1 VRRDRSSV
9 FRAEFQCRSSWQRL
23 RVGTVASEAVSALE
37 LEPWPPLPHDL
48 GEQPTGWSPKT
59 LAVSSG
65 RPKGAGATL
74 NQPLVLASN
83 FRDGGDYVRTH
94 GTESWVA
101 FEDAVGALEGGH
113 ALSFASGMAVASAIL
128 HALMPKVIVLPN
140 ASYMG
145 VRTLIAEV
153 AAGHGIEVRL
163 VDVTNTAEVLAAAQ
177 GADVVWLES
186 PTNPTLEVADLAT
199 LCSSLSAMGVPTVI
213 DSTFATPLGQQPL
226 TLGARIVLHSA
237 TKFIGGHSD
246 LLLGVAVTRDRAIYE
261 ALFRARTYVGATPGA
276 LETFLALRGLRTLP
290 LRFGASS
297 SSAVELAK
305 RLRAH
310 PAVSS
315 VRQIGPMMAV
325 IVRGGATVAD
335 WVCAHVQLLVPA
347 TSLGGVET
355 TLERRQKYG
364 GDSHID
370 PGLLRVSVGI
380 EDVEDLWTDLL
391 QALASAPTAA

>member
-1 VRRDRSSV
+1 VSV
-9 FRAEFQCRSSWQRL
+9 NETQS
-23 RVGTVASEAVSALE
+23 
-37 LEPWPPLPHDL
+37 WPPLPRDL
-48 GEQPTGWSPKT
+48 GIEVPGWSPRT

-83 FRDGGDYVRTH
+83 FRDGGDYARTH
-94 GTESWVA
+94 GTDSWIA
-101 FEDAVGALEGGH
+101 FEEALGALEGGH
-113 ALSFASGMAVASAIL
+113 ALCFASGMAVASAIL

-145 VRTLIAEV
+145 VRTLIADV
-153 AAGHGIEVRL
+153 AAGYGLEIRL
-163 VDVTNTAEVLAAAQ
+163 VDVTNTAEVLAASE
-177 GADVVWLES
+177 GADLVWLES
-186 PTNPTLEVADLAT
+186 PTNPTLDVADLAK
-199 LCSSLSAMGVPTVI
+199 LCAVLAERSVNTVI

-226 TLGARIVLHSA
+226 ALGATIVLHSA

-246 LLLGVAVTRDRAIYE
+246 LLLGVAVTRDAAVRE
-261 ALFRARTYVGATPGA
+261 ALYRARTYVGATPGA

-290 LRFGASS
+290 LRYSASTAT
-297 SSAVELAK
+297 AVELAI

-310 PAVSS
+310 EAVES

-325 IVRGGATVAD
+325 ILHGGAVVAD
-335 WVCAHVQLLVPA
+335 WVCANVQLMVPA

-355 TLERRQKYG
+355 TLERRQKYA
-364 GDSHID
+364 GDAHVN

-380 EDVEDLWTDLL
+380 EDVEDLWADFC
-391 QALASAPTAA
+391 QALAAAPTAAPMPALGV